1 MYLLIFNLALLIN
14 IFLLKILLFEI
25 FIYVY
30 DVVLM
35 K

>member
-1 MYLLIFNLALLIN
+1 MYLLIFNLTLLIN
-14 IFLLKILLFEI
+14 IFLLKFLLFEI